1 MYSTG
6 GEAFSITRDEWVALM
21 QAVTKMGKSLA
32 ELQESTASAKDNI
45 PSEVGSVSSLK
56 SSTSTE
62 SETARFHYL
71 SNKQVE
77 LYRQTNSEADF
88 MGKVQNAEEFDEAL
102 EPTFP
107 ELFVMRLA

>member
-45 PSEVGSVSSLK
+45 PSEVGSVSSF
-56 SSTSTE
+56 TSTE

-77 LYRQTNSEADF
+77 LYRQANPEADF